1 MPPIALT
8 HRQMAEVRSAA
19 MMVPLDLRSAYLE
32 RLAIELRGKDLGGR
46 TCSQDRLRRR
56 SLNRLGC
63 WTYGGGK
70 LKSDPLSRT
79 ASLPPIDIPRQILDV
94 HFEIALGLLQVL
106 NTVLG
111 IVAADILHD
120 VSLKPIKPVLC
131 NEPDGLNLAA
141 RVVGGKSDGITHNR
155 HPIDYQIIILY
166 RFVHLTSYKKEFF

>member
-19 MMVPLDLRSAYLE
+19 MMVPLDLRSAYLK
-32 RLAIELRGKDLGGR
+32 RLAIELRNKDLGGR
-46 TCSQDRLRRR
+46 
-56 SLNRLGC
+56 
-63 WTYGGGK
+63 
-70 LKSDPLSRT
+70 

-120 VSLKPIKPVLC
+120 VSLEPIKPVLG

-141 RVVGGKSDGITHNR
+141 CSEGEI
-155 HPIDYQIIILY
+155 
-166 RFVHLTSYKKEFF
+166 

>member
-106 NTVLG
+106 NTVPG

-120 VSLKPIKPVLC
+120 VSLEPIKPVLG
-131 NEPDGLNLAA
+131 NEPDRLNLAA
-141 RVVGGKSDGITHNR
+141 CVVRRKSDRIKPLR
-155 HPIDYQIIILY
+155 S
-166 RFVHLTSYKKEFF
+166 FTSLLLKKRRRKR